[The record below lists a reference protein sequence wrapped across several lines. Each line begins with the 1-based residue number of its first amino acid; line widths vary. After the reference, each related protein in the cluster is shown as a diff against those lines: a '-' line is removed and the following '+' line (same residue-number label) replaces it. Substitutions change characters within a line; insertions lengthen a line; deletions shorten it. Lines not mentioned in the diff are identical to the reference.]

1 MQVNNLKIG
10 FNNNEILKNISFHL
24 VQGEKIGLVG
34 PNGSGKSTL
43 LKVLANEL
51 QLDSG
56 KVKLENETIAYL
68 KQEISHEFDDYSIID
83 YIKNQT
89 GIGKLEIR
97 LHELEDNLNENNMV
111 EYSDVLDKFLSLDG
125 YSFENNLQNII
136 NGLHLNKSLDSKI
149 YTLSGGEKIKVLLCA
164 MLLSNGD
171 VLLLDEP
178 TNNLDIEAI
187 NWLENY
193 LRNLKKSIIMVSH
206 DEIFLNNIVNKIF
219 EISDG
224 KLNEYNLSYDEYLK
238 QKDLE
243 YQKEKLN
250 YLNAMEERKK
260 IKARLQKAKDW
271 SNKGTSSKAHND
283 NDKIAN
289 NFAKERTRSSEVSK
303 LSKALEDID
312 VPTFQERKKINFFLD
327 LDNEKGN
334 KNIYI
339 DNLIC
344 GYDKF
349 QTIPLNLNID
359 FGSKISIVGPN
370 GSGKTTFI
378 KTILGLIK
386 PIEGNIVIGNDVKI
400 GYISQDTI
408 IDNKDISVFEFITSG
423 LDEIN
428 RSLVFTLL
436 NNFGFDYDNRD
447 KKYLE
452 LSPGQRTR
460 VNLVKIALH
469 KINVLILDEITNHL
483 DKEALDLIYEL
494 VESYPGTII
503 SISHNRKYNE
513 ILNADYSLDISTGN
527 IEYLK
532 NNTQKKDKNKSIK
545 KWILS

>member
-1 MQVNNLKIG
+1 MQVSNLKAG
-10 FNNNEILKNISFHL
+10 FKNNEILKDISFHL
-24 VQGEKIGLVG
+24 AQGEKVGLVG

-43 LKVLANEL
+43 LKVLSNEL
-51 QLDSG
+51 PLDSG
-56 KVKLENETIAYL
+56 KIKLENETITYL

-97 LHELEDNLNENNMV
+97 LSELENNLTDDNMD
-111 EYSDVLDKFLSLDG
+111 EYGDILDKFLSLDG
-125 YSFENNLQNII
+125 YSFESNLQNLIS
-136 NGLHLNKSLDSKI
+136 GLNLNKSLYSKI
-149 YTLSGGEKIKVLLCA
+149 STLSGGEKIKVLLCA

-171 VLLLDEP
+171 ILLLDEP

-187 NWLENY
+187 DWLENH

-206 DEIFLNNIVNKIF
+206 DEVFLNNIVSKIF
-219 EISDG
+219 EMSDG
-224 KLNEYNLSYDEYLK
+224 KLNEYNLSYDDYLK

-243 YQKEKLN
+243 YEKDKLK
-250 YLNAMEERKK
+250 YLNAIEERKK
-260 IKARLQKAKDW
+260 IKVRLQKAKDW

-303 LSKALEDID
+303 LSKALDEIDI
-312 VPTFQERKKINFFLD
+312 PTFQERKKINFFLD

-334 KNIYI
+334 KNIYV
-339 DNLIC
+339 DNLVC
-344 GYDKF
+344 GYEKF
-349 QTIPLNLNID
+349 QTVPLKLNID
-359 FGSKISIVGPN
+359 FGSKLSIKGNN

-386 PIEGNIVIGNDVKI
+386 PIDGNIVIGNDVKI

-408 IDNKDISVFEFITSG
+408 INDKNISVYEFITSG
-423 LDEIN
+423 LDDID

-436 NNFGFDYDNRD
+436 NNFGFNYDDRD
-447 KKYLE
+447 KKYSE

-460 VNLVKIALH
+460 VNLAKIALH

-483 DKEALDLIYEL
+483 DKEALELIYEL

-527 IEYLK
+527 IEYLQ
-532 NNTQKKDKNKSIK
+532 NNTQKKR
-545 KWILS
+545 

>member
-1 MQVNNLKIG
+1 MQVSNLKIE
-10 FNNNEILKNISFHL
+10 FNNNELLKNISFHL
-24 VQGEKIGLVG
+24 AQGEKVGLVG
-34 PNGSGKSTL
+34 SNGSGKSTL

-56 KVKLENETIAYL
+56 KIKLENETIAYL
-68 KQEISHEFDDYSIID
+68 KQEISHEFDNFSILV

-89 GIGKLEIR
+89 GIEKLEIR
-97 LHELEDNLNENNMV
+97 LHELENNLTENNMI
-111 EYSDVLDKFLSLDG
+111 EYSDILNKFLLLDG

-149 YTLSGGEKIKVLLCA
+149 FTLSGGEKIKVLLCT

-171 VLLLDEP
+171 ILLLDEP

-193 LRNLKKSIIMVSH
+193 LCNLKKTIIIVSH
-206 DEIFLNNIVNKIF
+206 DEVFLNNIVNKIF

-224 KLNEYNLSYDEYLK
+224 MLNEYNLSYEDYLK

-243 YQKEKLN
+243 YQKNKLN
-250 YLNAMEERKK
+250 YLSAIEERKR

-271 SNKGTSSKAHND
+271 SNRGTYSKAHND

-303 LSKALEDID
+303 LSKALEEIDI
-312 VPTFQERKKINFFLD
+312 PTFQERKKINFFLD

-344 GYDKF
+344 GYDSF
-349 QTIPLNLNID
+349 QTLPINLNIN
-359 FGSKISIVGPN
+359 FGSKINIKGPN

-386 PIEGNIVIGNDVKI
+386 PIEGKVIIGNDVKI

-408 IDNKDISVFEFITSG
+408 IDNKNISVYEYITSG
-423 LDEIN
+423 LDKVES
-428 RSLVFTLL
+428 SLVFTLL
-436 NNFGFDYDNRD
+436 SNFGFNYNDKD
-447 KKYLE
+447 KKYFM

-460 VNLVKIALH
+460 VNLVKIAFH
-469 KINVLILDEITNHL
+469 KINVLVLDEITNHL

-513 ILNADYSLDISTGN
+513 ILNADYSLNISTGN
-527 IEYLK
+527 VIFLQNNIRKKKLK
-532 NNTQKKDKNKSIK
+532 NCT
-545 KWILS
+545 

>member
-1 MQVNNLKIG
+1 MQVSNLKSG
-10 FNNNEILKNISFHL
+10 FKNNEILKDISFHL
-24 VQGEKIGLVG
+24 TKGEKVGLVG

-43 LKVLANEL
+43 LKVLSNEL
-51 QLDSG
+51 SLDSG
-56 KVKLENETIAYL
+56 KIKLENETITYL
-68 KQEISHEFDDYSIID
+68 KQEISHEFDNYSIID

-89 GIGKLEIR
+89 GIGKLETR
-97 LHELEDNLNENNMV
+97 LSELENNLIDDNMNEYG
-111 EYSDVLDKFLSLDG
+111 EILDNFLSLDG
-125 YSFENNLQNII
+125 YSFEINLQDLID
-136 NGLHLNKSLDSKI
+136 GLNLDKSLDSKI
-149 YTLSGGEKIKVLLCA
+149 STLSGGEKIKVLLCA

-171 VLLLDEP
+171 ILLLDEP

-187 NWLENY
+187 DWLENY

-206 DEIFLNNIVNKIF
+206 DEVFLNNIVSKIF
-219 EISDG
+219 EMSDG
-224 KLNEYNLSYDEYLK
+224 KLNEYNLSYDDYLK

-243 YQKEKLN
+243 YEKDKLK
-250 YLNAMEERKK
+250 YLNAIEERKK
-260 IKARLQKAKDW
+260 IKVRLQKAKDW

-303 LSKALEDID
+303 LSKALDEIDI
-312 VPTFQERKKINFFLD
+312 PTFQERKKINFFLD

-334 KNIYI
+334 KNIYV
-339 DNLIC
+339 DDLVC
-344 GYDKF
+344 GYENF
-349 QTIPLNLNID
+349 QTVPLKLNID
-359 FGSKISIVGPN
+359 FGSKISIKGNN

-386 PIEGNIVIGNDVKI
+386 PIDGNIIIGNDVKI

-408 IDNKDISVFEFITSG
+408 INDNNISVYEFITLG
-423 LDEIN
+423 LDDID

-436 NNFGFDYDNRD
+436 NNFGFNYDDRD
-447 KKYLE
+447 KKYSE

-460 VNLVKIALH
+460 VNLAKIALH

-483 DKEALDLIYEL
+483 DKEALELIYEL
-494 VESYPGTII
+494 VDSYPGTII

-527 IEYLK
+527 IEYLQ
-532 NNTQKKDKNKSIK
+532 NNTQKKR
-545 KWILS
+545 

>member
-24 VQGEKIGLVG
+24 AQGEKVGLVG

-68 KQEISHEFDDYSIID
+68 KQEISHEFDDYSIMD

-97 LHELEDNLNENNMV
+97 LHELEDNLTENNMV
-111 EYSDVLDKFLSLDG
+111 EYSDVLDNFLSLDG

-193 LRNLKKSIIMVSH
+193 LRNLKKSIIIVSH

-271 SNKGTSSKAHND
+271 SNIGTSSKAHND

-532 NNTQKKDKNKSIK
+532 NNTQKKR
-545 KWILS
+545 

>member
-1 MQVNNLKIG
+1 MQVSNLKSG
-10 FNNNEILKNISFHL
+10 FKNNEILKDISFHL
-24 VQGEKIGLVG
+24 KKGEKVGLVG

-43 LKVLANEL
+43 LKVLSNEL
-51 QLDSG
+51 PLDSG
-56 KVKLENETIAYL
+56 KIKLENETITYL
-68 KQEISHEFDDYSIID
+68 KQEISHEFDNYSIID

-89 GIGKLEIR
+89 GIGKLETR
-97 LHELEDNLNENNMV
+97 LSELENNLTEDNMNEYG
-111 EYSDVLDKFLSLDG
+111 EILDNFLSLDG
-125 YSFENNLQNII
+125 YSFESNLQNLID
-136 NGLHLNKSLDSKI
+136 GLNLNKNLDSKI
-149 YTLSGGEKIKVLLCA
+149 STLSGGEKIKVLLCA

-171 VLLLDEP
+171 ILLLDEP

-187 NWLENY
+187 DWLENY

-206 DEIFLNNIVNKIF
+206 DEVFLNNIVSKIF
-219 EISDG
+219 EMSDG
-224 KLNEYNLSYDEYLK
+224 KLNEYNLSYDDYLE

-243 YQKEKLN
+243 YEKDKLK
-250 YLNAMEERKK
+250 YLNAIEERKK
-260 IKARLQKAKDW
+260 IKARLQKAKEW

-303 LSKALEDID
+303 LSKALDEIDI
-312 VPTFQERKKINFFLD
+312 PTFQERKKINFFLD

-339 DNLIC
+339 DDLVC
-344 GYDKF
+344 GYENF
-349 QTIPLNLNID
+349 QTVPLKLNID
-359 FGSKISIVGPN
+359 FGSKIIIKGNN

-386 PIEGNIVIGNDVKI
+386 PIDGNIIIGNDVKI

-408 IDNKDISVFEFITSG
+408 INDNNISVYEFITLG
-423 LDEIN
+423 LDDID

-436 NNFGFDYDNRD
+436 NNFGFNYDDRD
-447 KKYLE
+447 KKYSE

-460 VNLVKIALH
+460 VNLAKIALH

-483 DKEALDLIYEL
+483 NKEALELIYEL

-527 IEYLK
+527 IEYLQ
-532 NNTQKKDKNKSIK
+532 NNTKKTNYF
-545 KWILS
+545 

>member
-1 MQVNNLKIG
+1 MQVSNLKIE
-10 FNNNEILKNISFHL
+10 FNNNELLKNISFHL
-24 VQGEKIGLVG
+24 AQGEKVGLVG
-34 PNGSGKSTL
+34 SNGSGKSTL

-56 KVKLENETIAYL
+56 KIKLENETIAYL
-68 KQEISHEFDDYSIID
+68 KQEISHEFDNFSILV

-89 GIGKLEIR
+89 GIEKLEIR
-97 LHELEDNLNENNMV
+97 LHELENNLTENNMI
-111 EYSDVLDKFLSLDG
+111 EYSDILNKFLLLDG

-149 YTLSGGEKIKVLLCA
+149 FTLSGGEKIKVLLCT

-171 VLLLDEP
+171 ILLLDEP

-193 LRNLKKSIIMVSH
+193 LRNLKKTIIIVSH
-206 DEIFLNNIVNKIF
+206 DEAFLNNIVNKIF

-224 KLNEYNLSYDEYLK
+224 MLNEYNLSYEDYLK

-243 YQKEKLN
+243 YQKNKLN
-250 YLNAMEERKK
+250 YLSAIEERKR

-271 SNKGTSSKAHND
+271 SNRGTYSKAHND

-303 LSKALEDID
+303 LSKALEEIDI
-312 VPTFQERKKINFFLD
+312 PTFQERKKINFFLD
-327 LDNEKGN
+327 LLDNEKGN

-344 GYDKF
+344 GYDSF
-349 QTIPLNLNID
+349 QTLPINLNIN
-359 FGSKISIVGPN
+359 FGSKINIKGPN

-386 PIEGNIVIGNDVKI
+386 PIEGKVIIGNDVKI

-408 IDNKDISVFEFITSG
+408 IDNKNISVYEYITSG
-423 LDEIN
+423 LDKVES
-428 RSLVFTLL
+428 SLVFTLL
-436 NNFGFDYDNRD
+436 SNFGFNYNGKD
-447 KKYLE
+447 KKYFM

-460 VNLVKIALH
+460 VNLVKIAFH
-469 KINVLILDEITNHL
+469 KINVLVLDEITNHL

-513 ILNADYSLDISTGN
+513 ILNADYSLNISTGN
-527 IEYLK
+527 VIFLQNNIRKKKLK
-532 NNTQKKDKNKSIK
+532 NCT
-545 KWILS
+545 

>member
-1 MQVNNLKIG
+1 MQVSNLKSG
-10 FNNNEILKNISFHL
+10 FKNNEILKDISFHL
-24 VQGEKIGLVG
+24 KKGEKVGLVG

-43 LKVLANEL
+43 LKVLSNEL
-51 QLDSG
+51 PLDSG
-56 KVKLENETIAYL
+56 KIKLENETITYL
-68 KQEISHEFDDYSIID
+68 KQEISHEFDNYSIID

-89 GIGKLEIR
+89 GIGKLETR
-97 LHELEDNLNENNMV
+97 LSELENNLTDDNMNEYG
-111 EYSDVLDKFLSLDG
+111 EILDNFLSLDG
-125 YSFENNLQNII
+125 YSFERNLQNLID
-136 NGLHLNKSLDSKI
+136 GLNLDKSLDSKI
-149 YTLSGGEKIKVLLCA
+149 STLSGGEKIKVLLCA
-164 MLLSNGD
+164 MILSNGD
-171 VLLLDEP
+171 ILLLDEP

-187 NWLENY
+187 DWLENY

-206 DEIFLNNIVNKIF
+206 DEVFLKNIVSKIF
-219 EISDG
+219 EMSDG
-224 KLNEYNLSYDEYLK
+224 KLNEYNLSYDDYLE

-243 YQKEKLN
+243 YEKDKLK
-250 YLNAMEERKK
+250 YLNAIEERKK
-260 IKARLQKAKDW
+260 IKARLQKAKEW

-303 LSKALEDID
+303 LSKALDEIDI
-312 VPTFQERKKINFFLD
+312 PTFQERKKINFFLD

-339 DNLIC
+339 DDLVC
-344 GYDKF
+344 GYENF
-349 QTIPLNLNID
+349 QTVPLKLNID
-359 FGSKISIVGPN
+359 FGSKIIIKGNN

-386 PIEGNIVIGNDVKI
+386 PIDGNIIIGNDVKI

-408 IDNKDISVFEFITSG
+408 INDNNISVYEFITLG
-423 LDEIN
+423 LDDID

-436 NNFGFDYDNRD
+436 NNFGFNYDDRD
-447 KKYLE
+447 KKYSE

-460 VNLVKIALH
+460 VNLAKIALH

-483 DKEALDLIYEL
+483 DKEALELIYEL

-527 IEYLK
+527 IEYLQ
-532 NNTQKKDKNKSIK
+532 NNTKKTNYF
-545 KWILS
+545 

>member
-1 MQVNNLKIG
+1 MQVSNLKAG
-10 FNNNEILKNISFHL
+10 FKNNEILKDISFHL
-24 VQGEKIGLVG
+24 AQGEKVGLVG

-43 LKVLANEL
+43 LKVLSNEL
-51 QLDSG
+51 PLDSG
-56 KVKLENETIAYL
+56 KIKLENETITYL

-83 YIKNQT
+83 YIKKQT

-97 LHELEDNLNENNMV
+97 LSELENNLTDDNMD
-111 EYSDVLDKFLSLDG
+111 EYGDILDNFLSLDG
-125 YSFENNLQNII
+125 YSFESNLQNLID
-136 NGLHLNKSLDSKI
+136 GLNLDKSLDSKI
-149 YTLSGGEKIKVLLCA
+149 STLSGGEKIKVLLCA

-171 VLLLDEP
+171 ILLLDEP

-187 NWLENY
+187 DWLENY
-193 LRNLKKSIIMVSH
+193 LHNLKKSIIMVSH
-206 DEIFLNNIVNKIF
+206 DEVFLNNIVSKIF
-219 EISDG
+219 EMSDG
-224 KLNEYNLSYDEYLK
+224 KLNEYNLSYDDYLK

-243 YQKEKLN
+243 YEKDKLK
-250 YLNAMEERKK
+250 YLNAIEERKK
-260 IKARLQKAKDW
+260 IKVRLQKAKDW

-303 LSKALEDID
+303 LSKALDEIDI
-312 VPTFQERKKINFFLD
+312 PTFQERKKINFFLD

-334 KNIYI
+334 KNIYV
-339 DNLIC
+339 DDLVC
-344 GYDKF
+344 GYENF
-349 QTIPLNLNID
+349 QTVPLKLNID
-359 FGSKISIVGPN
+359 FGSKISIKGNN

-386 PIEGNIVIGNDVKI
+386 PIDGNIIIGNDVKI

-408 IDNKDISVFEFITSG
+408 INDKNISVYKFITSG
-423 LDEIN
+423 LDDIDC
-428 RSLVFTLL
+428 SLVFTLL
-436 NNFGFDYDNRD
+436 NNFGFNYDDRD
-447 KKYLE
+447 KKYSE

-460 VNLVKIALH
+460 VNLAKIALH

-483 DKEALDLIYEL
+483 DKEALELIYEL

-527 IEYLK
+527 IEYLQ
-532 NNTQKKDKNKSIK
+532 NNTHKKR
-545 KWILS
+545 

>member
-1 MQVNNLKIG
+1 MQVSNLKAG
-10 FNNNEILKNISFHL
+10 FKNNEILKDISFHL
-24 VQGEKIGLVG
+24 AQGEKVGLVG

-43 LKVLANEL
+43 LKVLSNEL
-51 QLDSG
+51 PLDSG
-56 KVKLENETIAYL
+56 KIKLENETITYL
-68 KQEISHEFDDYSIID
+68 KQEISHEFNNYSIID

-89 GIGKLEIR
+89 GIGKLETR
-97 LHELEDNLNENNMV
+97 LSELENNLTDDNMD
-111 EYSDVLDKFLSLDG
+111 EYGEILDNFLSLDG
-125 YSFENNLQNII
+125 YSFESNLQNLID
-136 NGLHLNKSLDSKI
+136 GLNLDKSLDSKI
-149 YTLSGGEKIKVLLCA
+149 STLSGGEKIKVLLCA

-171 VLLLDEP
+171 ILLLDEP

-187 NWLENY
+187 DWLENY

-206 DEIFLNNIVNKIF
+206 DEVFLNNIVSKIF
-219 EISDG
+219 EMSDG
-224 KLNEYNLSYDEYLK
+224 KLNEYNLSYDDYLK
-238 QKDLE
+238 QKELE
-243 YQKEKLN
+243 YEKDKLK
-250 YLNAMEERKK
+250 YLNAIEERKK
-260 IKARLQKAKDW
+260 IKVRLQKAKDW

-303 LSKALEDID
+303 LSKALDEIDI
-312 VPTFQERKKINFFLD
+312 PTFQERKKINFFLD

-334 KNIYI
+334 KNIYV
-339 DNLIC
+339 DDLVC
-344 GYDKF
+344 GYENF
-349 QTIPLNLNID
+349 QTVPLKLNID
-359 FGSKISIVGPN
+359 FGSKISIKGNN

-386 PIEGNIVIGNDVKI
+386 PIDGNIIIGNDVKI

-408 IDNKDISVFEFITSG
+408 INDNNISVYEFITSG
-423 LDEIN
+423 LDDID

-436 NNFGFDYDNRD
+436 NNFGFNYDDRD
-447 KKYLE
+447 KKYSE

-460 VNLVKIALH
+460 VNLAKIALH

-483 DKEALDLIYEL
+483 DKEALELIYEL

-527 IEYLK
+527 IEYLQ
-532 NNTQKKDKNKSIK
+532 NNIQKKR
-545 KWILS
+545 

>member
-1 MQVNNLKIG
+1 MQVSNLKIE
-10 FNNNEILKNISFHL
+10 FNNNELLKNISFHL
-24 VQGEKIGLVG
+24 AQGEKVGLVG
-34 PNGSGKSTL
+34 SNGSGKSTL

-56 KVKLENETIAYL
+56 KIKLENETIAYL
-68 KQEISHEFDDYSIID
+68 KQEISHEFDNFSILV

-89 GIGKLEIR
+89 GIEKLEIR
-97 LHELEDNLNENNMV
+97 LHELENNLTENNMI
-111 EYSDVLDKFLSLDG
+111 EYSDILNKFLLLDG

-149 YTLSGGEKIKVLLCA
+149 FTLSGGEKIKVLLCT

-171 VLLLDEP
+171 ILLLDEP

-193 LRNLKKSIIMVSH
+193 LCNLKKTIIIVSH
-206 DEIFLNNIVNKIF
+206 DEVFLNNIVNKIF

-224 KLNEYNLSYDEYLK
+224 MLNEYNLSYEDYLK

-243 YQKEKLN
+243 YQKNKLN
-250 YLNAMEERKK
+250 YLSAIEERKR

-271 SNKGTSSKAHND
+271 SNRGTYSKAHND

-303 LSKALEDID
+303 LSKALEEIDI
-312 VPTFQERKKINFFLD
+312 PTFQERKKINFFLD

-344 GYDKF
+344 GYDSF
-349 QTIPLNLNID
+349 QTLPINLNIN
-359 FGSKISIVGPN
+359 FGSKINIKGPN

-386 PIEGNIVIGNDVKI
+386 PIEGKFIIGNDVKI

-408 IDNKDISVFEFITSG
+408 IDNKNISVYEYITSG
-423 LDEIN
+423 LDKVES
-428 RSLVFTLL
+428 SLVFTLL
-436 NNFGFDYDNRD
+436 SNFGFNYNDKD
-447 KKYLE
+447 KKYFM

-460 VNLVKIALH
+460 VNLVKIAFH
-469 KINVLILDEITNHL
+469 KINVLVLDEITNHL

-513 ILNADYSLDISTGN
+513 ILNADYSLNISTGN
-527 IEYLK
+527 VIFLQNNIRKKKLK
-532 NNTQKKDKNKSIK
+532 NCT
-545 KWILS
+545 

>member
-1 MQVNNLKIG
+1 MQVSNLKSG
-10 FNNNEILKNISFHL
+10 FKNNEILKDISFHL
-24 VQGEKIGLVG
+24 KKGEKVGLVG

-43 LKVLANEL
+43 LKVLSNEL
-51 QLDSG
+51 PLDSG
-56 KVKLENETIAYL
+56 KIKLENETITYL
-68 KQEISHEFDDYSIID
+68 KQEISHEFDNYSIID

-89 GIGKLEIR
+89 GIGKLETR
-97 LHELEDNLNENNMV
+97 LSELENNLTDDNMNEYG
-111 EYSDVLDKFLSLDG
+111 EILDNFLSLDG
-125 YSFENNLQNII
+125 YSFERNLQNLID
-136 NGLHLNKSLDSKI
+136 GLNLDKSLDSKI
-149 YTLSGGEKIKVLLCA
+149 STLSGGEKIKVLLCA

-171 VLLLDEP
+171 ILLLDEP

-187 NWLENY
+187 DWLENY

-206 DEIFLNNIVNKIF
+206 DEVFLKNIVSKIF
-219 EISDG
+219 EMSDG
-224 KLNEYNLSYDEYLK
+224 KLNEYNLSYDDYLE

-243 YQKEKLN
+243 YEKDKLK
-250 YLNAMEERKK
+250 YLNAIEERKK
-260 IKARLQKAKDW
+260 IKARLQKAKEW

-303 LSKALEDID
+303 LSKALDEIDI
-312 VPTFQERKKINFFLD
+312 PTFQERKKINFFLD

-339 DNLIC
+339 DDLVC
-344 GYDKF
+344 GYENF
-349 QTIPLNLNID
+349 QTVPLKLNID
-359 FGSKISIVGPN
+359 FGSKIIIKGNN

-386 PIEGNIVIGNDVKI
+386 PIDGNIIIGNDVKI

-408 IDNKDISVFEFITSG
+408 INDNNISVYEFITLG
-423 LDEIN
+423 LDDID

-436 NNFGFDYDNRD
+436 NNFGFNYDDRD
-447 KKYLE
+447 KKYSE

-460 VNLVKIALH
+460 VNLAKIALH

-483 DKEALDLIYEL
+483 DKEALELIYEL

-527 IEYLK
+527 IEYLQ
-532 NNTQKKDKNKSIK
+532 NNTKKTNYF
-545 KWILS
+545 

>member
-24 VQGEKIGLVG
+24 VQGEKVGLVG

-43 LKVLANEL
+43 LKVLANKL

-97 LHELEDNLNENNMV
+97 LHELEDNLNENNMI
-111 EYSDVLDKFLSLDG
+111 EYSDVLDNFLSLDG
-125 YSFENNLQNII
+125 YSFENNLQNIM

-149 YTLSGGEKIKVLLCA
+149 YTLSGGEKIKVLLCV
-164 MLLSNGD
+164 MLLSNGN

-250 YLNAMEERKK
+250 YLNAMEEQKK

-303 LSKALEDID
+303 LSKSLEEIDI
-312 VPTFQERKKINFFLD
+312 PTFQERKKINFFLD

-344 GYDKF
+344 GYDSF
-349 QTIPLNLNID
+349 QTLPINLSIN
-359 FGSKISIVGPN
+359 FGSKINITGPN

-386 PIEGNIVIGNDVKI
+386 PIEGKVIIGNDVKI

-408 IDNKDISVFEFITSG
+408 IDNKNISVYEFITSD
-423 LDEIN
+423 LDEIDF
-428 RSLVFTLL
+428 SLVFTLL
-436 NNFGFDYDNRD
+436 SNFGFNYNDKD
-447 KKYLE
+447 KKYFK

-460 VNLVKIALH
+460 VNLVKIAFN
-469 KINVLILDEITNHL
+469 KINVLVLDEITNHL

-494 VESYPGTII
+494 VKSYPGTII

-527 IEYLK
+527 VIFLQ
-532 NNTQKKDKNKSIK
+532 NNIHKKK
-545 KWILS
+545 

>member
-1 MQVNNLKIG
+1 MQVSNLKSG
-10 FNNNEILKNISFHL
+10 FKNNEILKDISFHL
-24 VQGEKIGLVG
+24 KKGEKVGLVG

-43 LKVLANEL
+43 LKVLSNEL
-51 QLDSG
+51 PLDSG
-56 KVKLENETIAYL
+56 KIKLENETITYL
-68 KQEISHEFDDYSIID
+68 KQEISHEFDNYSIID

-89 GIGKLEIR
+89 GIGKLENR
-97 LHELEDNLNENNMV
+97 LSELENNLTDDNMNEYG
-111 EYSDVLDKFLSLDG
+111 EILDNFLSLDG
-125 YSFENNLQNII
+125 YSFERNLQNLID
-136 NGLHLNKSLDSKI
+136 GLNLDKSLDSKI
-149 YTLSGGEKIKVLLCA
+149 STLSGGEKIKVLLCA
-164 MLLSNGD
+164 MILSNGD
-171 VLLLDEP
+171 ILLLDEP

-187 NWLENY
+187 DWLENY

-206 DEIFLNNIVNKIF
+206 DEVFLKNIVSKIF
-219 EISDG
+219 EMSDG
-224 KLNEYNLSYDEYLK
+224 KLNEYNLSYDDYLE

-243 YQKEKLN
+243 YEKDKLK
-250 YLNAMEERKK
+250 YLNAIEERKK
-260 IKARLQKAKDW
+260 IKARLQKAKEW

-303 LSKALEDID
+303 LSKALDEIDI
-312 VPTFQERKKINFFLD
+312 PTFQERKKINFFLD

-339 DNLIC
+339 DDLVC
-344 GYDKF
+344 GYENF
-349 QTIPLNLNID
+349 QTVPLKLNID
-359 FGSKISIVGPN
+359 FGSKIIIKGNN

-386 PIEGNIVIGNDVKI
+386 PIDGNIIIGNDVKI

-408 IDNKDISVFEFITSG
+408 INDNNISVYEFITLG
-423 LDEIN
+423 LDDID

-436 NNFGFDYDNRD
+436 NNFGFNYDDRD
-447 KKYLE
+447 KKYSE

-460 VNLVKIALH
+460 VNLAKIALH

-483 DKEALDLIYEL
+483 DKEALELIYEL

-527 IEYLK
+527 IEYLQ
-532 NNTQKKDKNKSIK
+532 NNTKKTNYF
-545 KWILS
+545 

>member
-1 MQVNNLKIG
+1 MQVSNLKIE

-24 VQGEKIGLVG
+24 AQGEKVGLVG
-34 PNGSGKSTL
+34 SNGSGKSTL

-56 KVKLENETIAYL
+56 KIELGNETIAYL
-68 KQEISHEFDDYSIID
+68 KQEISHEFDNFSILD

-89 GIGKLEIR
+89 GIEELEIR
-97 LHELEDNLNENNMV
+97 LHELENNLTENNMI
-111 EYSDVLDKFLSLDG
+111 EYSDILNKFLLLDG

-149 YTLSGGEKIKVLLCA
+149 FTLSGGEKIKVLLCT

-171 VLLLDEP
+171 ILLLDEP

-193 LRNLKKSIIMVSH
+193 LRNLKKSIIIVSH
-206 DEIFLNNIVNKIF
+206 DEVFLNNIVNKIF

-224 KLNEYNLSYDEYLK
+224 MLNEYNLSYEDYLK

-243 YQKEKLN
+243 YQKNKLN
-250 YLNAMEERKK
+250 YLSAIEERKR

-271 SNKGTSSKAHND
+271 SNRGTYSKAHND

-303 LSKALEDID
+303 LSKALEEIDI
-312 VPTFQERKKINFFLD
+312 PTFQERKKINFFLD

-344 GYDKF
+344 GYDAF
-349 QTIPLNLNID
+349 QTLPINLNIN
-359 FGSKISIVGPN
+359 FGSKINIKGPN

-386 PIEGNIVIGNDVKI
+386 PIEGKVIIGNDVKI

-408 IDNKDISVFEFITSG
+408 IDNKNISVYEYITSG
-423 LDEIN
+423 LDKVES
-428 RSLVFTLL
+428 SLVFTLL
-436 NNFGFDYDNRD
+436 SNFGFNYNDKD
-447 KKYLE
+447 KKYFM

-460 VNLVKIALH
+460 VNLVKIAFH
-469 KINVLILDEITNHL
+469 KINVLVLDEITNHL

-494 VESYPGTII
+494 LESYPGTII

-513 ILNADYSLDISTGN
+513 ILNADYSLDILTGN
-527 IEYLK
+527 VIFLQNNIRKK
-532 NNTQKKDKNKSIK
+532 N
-545 KWILS
+545 

>member
-1 MQVNNLKIG
+1 MQVSNLKAG
-10 FNNNEILKNISFHL
+10 FKNNEILKNISFHL
-24 VQGEKIGLVG
+24 AQGEKVGLVG

-43 LKVLANEL
+43 LKVLSNEL
-51 QLDSG
+51 PLDSG
-56 KVKLENETIAYL
+56 KIKLENETITYL
-68 KQEISHEFDDYSIID
+68 KQEISHEFNNYSIID

-89 GIGKLEIR
+89 GIGKLETR
-97 LHELEDNLNENNMV
+97 LSELENNLTDDNMD
-111 EYSDVLDKFLSLDG
+111 EYGEILDNFLSLDG
-125 YSFENNLQNII
+125 YSFESNLQNLID
-136 NGLHLNKSLDSKI
+136 GLNLNKSLDSKI
-149 YTLSGGEKIKVLLCA
+149 STLSGGEKIKVLLCA

-171 VLLLDEP
+171 ILLLDEP

-187 NWLENY
+187 DWLENY

-206 DEIFLNNIVNKIF
+206 DEVFLNNIVSKIF
-219 EISDG
+219 EMSDG
-224 KLNEYNLSYDEYLK
+224 KLNEYNLSYDDYLK
-238 QKDLE
+238 QKELE
-243 YQKEKLN
+243 YEKDKLK
-250 YLNAMEERKK
+250 YLNAIEERKK
-260 IKARLQKAKDW
+260 IKVRLQKAKEW

-303 LSKALEDID
+303 LSKALDEIDI
-312 VPTFQERKKINFFLD
+312 PTFQERKKINFFLD

-334 KNIYI
+334 KNIYV
-339 DNLIC
+339 DDLVC
-344 GYDKF
+344 GYENF
-349 QTIPLNLNID
+349 QTVALKLNID
-359 FGSKISIVGPN
+359 FGSKISIKGNN

-386 PIEGNIVIGNDVKI
+386 PIDGNIIIGNDVKI

-408 IDNKDISVFEFITSG
+408 INDNNISVYEFITSG
-423 LDEIN
+423 LDDID

-436 NNFGFDYDNRD
+436 NNFGFNYDDRD
-447 KKYLE
+447 KKYSE

-460 VNLVKIALH
+460 VNLAKIALH

-483 DKEALDLIYEL
+483 DKEALELIYEL

-527 IEYLK
+527 IEYLQ
-532 NNTQKKDKNKSIK
+532 NNIQKKDKN
-545 KWILS
+545 

>member
-24 VQGEKIGLVG
+24 VQGEKVGLVG

-206 DEIFLNNIVNKIF
+206 DEIFLNNILNKIF

-260 IKARLQKAKDW
+260 IKIRLQKAKDW

-312 VPTFQERKKINFFLD
+312 VPIFQERKKINFFLD

-359 FGSKISIVGPN
+359 FGSKISIKGPN

-408 IDNKDISVFEFITSG
+408 IDNKDISVYEFITSG
-423 LDEIN
+423 IDEIN

-532 NNTQKKDKNKSIK
+532 NNTQKKDKN
-545 KWILS
+545 

>member
-1 MQVNNLKIG
+1 MQVR
-10 FNNNEILKNISFHL
+10 
-24 VQGEKIGLVG
+24 LVG
-34 PNGSGKSTL
+34 SNGSGKSTL

-56 KVKLENETIAYL
+56 KIKLENETIAYL
-68 KQEISHEFDDYSIID
+68 KQEISHEFDNFSILV

-89 GIGKLEIR
+89 GIEKLEIR
-97 LHELEDNLNENNMV
+97 LHELENNLTENNMI
-111 EYSDVLDKFLSLDG
+111 EYSDILNKFLLLDG

-149 YTLSGGEKIKVLLCA
+149 FTLSGGEKIKVLLCT

-171 VLLLDEP
+171 ILLLDEP

-193 LRNLKKSIIMVSH
+193 LRNLKKTIIIVSH
-206 DEIFLNNIVNKIF
+206 DEAFLNNIVNKIF

-224 KLNEYNLSYDEYLK
+224 MLNEYNLSYEDYLK

-243 YQKEKLN
+243 YQKNKLN
-250 YLNAMEERKK
+250 YLSAIEERKR

-271 SNKGTSSKAHND
+271 SNRGTYSKAHND

-303 LSKALEDID
+303 LSKALEEIDI
-312 VPTFQERKKINFFLD
+312 PTFQERKKINFFLD
-327 LDNEKGN
+327 LLDNEKGN

-344 GYDKF
+344 GYDSF
-349 QTIPLNLNID
+349 QTLPINLNIN
-359 FGSKISIVGPN
+359 FGSKINIKGPN

-386 PIEGNIVIGNDVKI
+386 PIEGKVIIGNDVKI

-408 IDNKDISVFEFITSG
+408 IDNKNISVYEYITSG
-423 LDEIN
+423 LDKVES
-428 RSLVFTLL
+428 SLVFTLL
-436 NNFGFDYDNRD
+436 SNFGFNYNGKD
-447 KKYLE
+447 KKYFM

-460 VNLVKIALH
+460 VNLVKIAFH
-469 KINVLILDEITNHL
+469 KINVLVLDEITNHL

-513 ILNADYSLDISTGN
+513 ILNADYSLNISTGN
-527 IEYLK
+527 VIFLQNNIRKK
-532 NNTQKKDKNKSIK
+532 N
-545 KWILS
+545 

>member
-24 VQGEKIGLVG
+24 VQGEKVGLVG

-260 IKARLQKAKDW
+260 IKIRLQKAKDW

-312 VPTFQERKKINFFLD
+312 VPIFQERKKINFFLD

-359 FGSKISIVGPN
+359 FGSKISIKGPN

-408 IDNKDISVFEFITSG
+408 IDNKDISVYEFITSG
-423 LDEIN
+423 IDEIN

-532 NNTQKKDKNKSIK
+532 NNTQKKDKN
-545 KWILS
+545 

>member
-24 VQGEKIGLVG
+24 VQGEKVGLVG

-97 LHELEDNLNENNMV
+97 LHELEDNLNENNMI
-111 EYSDVLDKFLSLDG
+111 EYSDVLDNFLSLDG
-125 YSFENNLQNII
+125 YSFENNLQNIM

-149 YTLSGGEKIKVLLCA
+149 YTLSGGEKIKVLLCV
-164 MLLSNGD
+164 MILSNGN

-250 YLNAMEERKK
+250 YLNAMEEQKK

-303 LSKALEDID
+303 LSKSLEEIDI
-312 VPTFQERKKINFFLD
+312 PTFQERKKINFFLD

-344 GYDKF
+344 GYDSF
-349 QTIPLNLNID
+349 QTLPINLSIN
-359 FGSKISIVGPN
+359 FGSKINITGPN

-386 PIEGNIVIGNDVKI
+386 PIEGKVIIGNDVKI

-408 IDNKDISVFEFITSG
+408 IDNKNISVYEFITSD
-423 LDEIN
+423 LDEIDS
-428 RSLVFTLL
+428 SLVFTLL
-436 NNFGFDYDNRD
+436 SNFGFNYNDKD
-447 KKYLE
+447 KKYFK

-460 VNLVKIALH
+460 VNLVKIAFN
-469 KINVLILDEITNHL
+469 KINVLVLDEITNHL

-494 VESYPGTII
+494 VKSYPGTII

-527 IEYLK
+527 VIFLQ
-532 NNTQKKDKNKSIK
+532 NNIHKKK
-545 KWILS
+545 

>member
-24 VQGEKIGLVG
+24 VQGEKVGLVG

-68 KQEISHEFDDYSIID
+68 KQEISHEFDDYSIMD

-97 LHELEDNLNENNMV
+97 LHELEDNLTENNMI
-111 EYSDVLDKFLSLDG
+111 EYSDVLDNFLSLDG

-250 YLNAMEERKK
+250 YLNSMEEQKK

-271 SNKGTSSKAHND
+271 SNKGTSSKVHND

-303 LSKALEDID
+303 LSKSLEEIDI
-312 VPTFQERKKINFFLD
+312 PTFQERKKINFFLD

-344 GYDKF
+344 GYDTF
-349 QTIPLNLNID
+349 QTLPINLSIN
-359 FGSKISIVGPN
+359 FGSKINITGPN

-386 PIEGNIVIGNDVKI
+386 PIEGKVIIGNDVKI

-408 IDNKDISVFEFITSG
+408 IDNKNISVYEFITSG
-423 LDEIN
+423 LDEIDS
-428 RSLVFTLL
+428 SLVFTLL
-436 NNFGFDYDNRD
+436 SNFGFNYNDKD
-447 KKYLE
+447 KKYFM

-460 VNLVKIALH
+460 VNLVKIAFN
-469 KINVLILDEITNHL
+469 KINVLVLDEITNHL

-494 VESYPGTII
+494 VKSYPGTII

-527 IEYLK
+527 VIFLQ
-532 NNTQKKDKNKSIK
+532 NNTHKKK
-545 KWILS
+545 

>member
-1 MQVNNLKIG
+1 MQVSNLKAG
-10 FNNNEILKNISFHL
+10 FKNNEILKDISFHL
-24 VQGEKIGLVG
+24 AQGEKVGLVG

-43 LKVLANEL
+43 LKVLSNEL
-51 QLDSG
+51 PLDSG
-56 KVKLENETIAYL
+56 KIKLENETITYL

-89 GIGKLEIR
+89 GIGKLEIK
-97 LHELEDNLNENNMV
+97 LSELENNLTDDNMD
-111 EYSDVLDKFLSLDG
+111 EYGDILDKFLSLDG
-125 YSFENNLQNII
+125 YSFESNLQNLID
-136 NGLHLNKSLDSKI
+136 GLNLDKSLDSKI
-149 YTLSGGEKIKVLLCA
+149 STLSGGEKIKVLLCA

-171 VLLLDEP
+171 ILLLDEP

-187 NWLENY
+187 DWLENY
-193 LRNLKKSIIMVSH
+193 LHNLKKSIIMVSH
-206 DEIFLNNIVNKIF
+206 DEVFLNNIVSKIF

-224 KLNEYNLSYDEYLK
+224 KLNEYNLSYDDYLK

-243 YQKEKLN
+243 YEKDKLK
-250 YLNAMEERKK
+250 YLNAIEERKK
-260 IKARLQKAKDW
+260 IKVRLQKAKDW

-303 LSKALEDID
+303 LSKALDEIDI
-312 VPTFQERKKINFFLD
+312 PTFQERKKINFFLD

-334 KNIYI
+334 KNIYV
-339 DNLIC
+339 DDLVC
-344 GYDKF
+344 GYENF
-349 QTIPLNLNID
+349 QTVPLKLNID
-359 FGSKISIVGPN
+359 FGSKISIKGNN

-386 PIEGNIVIGNDVKI
+386 PIDGNIIIGNDVKI

-408 IDNKDISVFEFITSG
+408 INDKNISVYEFITSG
-423 LDEIN
+423 LDDIDC
-428 RSLVFTLL
+428 SLIFTLL
-436 NNFGFDYDNRD
+436 NNFGFNYDDRD
-447 KKYLE
+447 KKYSE

-460 VNLVKIALH
+460 VNLAKIALH

-483 DKEALDLIYEL
+483 DKEALELIYEL

-527 IEYLK
+527 IEYLQ
-532 NNTQKKDKNKSIK
+532 NNTHKKR
-545 KWILS
+545 

>member
-1 MQVNNLKIG
+1 MQVSNLKAG
-10 FNNNEILKNISFHL
+10 FKNNEILKDISFHL
-24 VQGEKIGLVG
+24 AQGEKVGLVG

-43 LKVLANEL
+43 LKVLSNEL
-51 QLDSG
+51 PLDSG
-56 KVKLENETIAYL
+56 KIKLENETITYL
-68 KQEISHEFDDYSIID
+68 KQEISHEFNNYSIID

-89 GIGKLEIR
+89 GIGKLETR
-97 LHELEDNLNENNMV
+97 LSELENNLTDDNMD
-111 EYSDVLDKFLSLDG
+111 EYGEILDNFLSLDG
-125 YSFENNLQNII
+125 YSFESNLKNLID
-136 NGLHLNKSLDSKI
+136 GLNLDKSLDSKI
-149 YTLSGGEKIKVLLCA
+149 STLSGGEKIKVLLCA

-171 VLLLDEP
+171 ILLLDEP

-187 NWLENY
+187 DWLENY

-206 DEIFLNNIVNKIF
+206 DEVFLNNIVSKIF
-219 EISDG
+219 EMSDG
-224 KLNEYNLSYDEYLK
+224 KLNEYNLSYDDYLK
-238 QKDLE
+238 QKELE
-243 YQKEKLN
+243 YEKDKLK
-250 YLNAMEERKK
+250 YLNAIEERKK
-260 IKARLQKAKDW
+260 IKVRLQKAKDW

-303 LSKALEDID
+303 LSKALDEIDI
-312 VPTFQERKKINFFLD
+312 PTFQERKKINFFLD

-334 KNIYI
+334 KNIYV
-339 DNLIC
+339 DDLVC
-344 GYDKF
+344 GYENF
-349 QTIPLNLNID
+349 QTGPLKLNID
-359 FGSKISIVGPN
+359 FGSKISIKGNN

-386 PIEGNIVIGNDVKI
+386 PIDGNIIIGNDVKI

-408 IDNKDISVFEFITSG
+408 INDNNISVYEFITSG
-423 LDEIN
+423 SDDID

-436 NNFGFDYDNRD
+436 NNFGFNYDDRD
-447 KKYLE
+447 KKYSE

-460 VNLVKIALH
+460 VNLAKIALH

-483 DKEALDLIYEL
+483 DKEALELIYEL

-527 IEYLK
+527 IEYLQ
-532 NNTQKKDKNKSIK
+532 NNIQKKR
-545 KWILS
+545 